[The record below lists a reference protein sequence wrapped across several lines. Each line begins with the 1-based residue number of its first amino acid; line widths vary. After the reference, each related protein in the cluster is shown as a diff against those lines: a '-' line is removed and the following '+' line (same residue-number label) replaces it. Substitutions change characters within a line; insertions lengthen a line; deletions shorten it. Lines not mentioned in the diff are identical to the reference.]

1 VFENYVQE
9 LTIDGQEVQ
18 LSLWDTAGNPLN
30 DPAPPP
36 ALKICP
42 ITRTKIDSYNPLTHI
57 PHPLSGQ
64 EEFDR
69 LRTLSYADTD
79 VVMLC
84 FAIDNRD
91 SLENIIYRWLEEL
104 GDHCPDV
111 KIILVALKCDLRD
124 DESTIASLQQQ
135 NIHPVLY
142 EEVGF
147 FAKQQS
153 SI

>member
-1 VFENYVQE
+1 
-9 LTIDGQEVQ
+9 
-18 LSLWDTAGNPLN
+18 
-30 DPAPPP
+30 
-36 ALKICP
+36 
-42 ITRTKIDSYNPLTHI
+42 
-57 PHPLSGQ
+57 
-64 EEFDR
+64 
-69 LRTLSYADTD
+69 
-79 VVMLC
+79 MLC

-147 FAKQQS
+147 CKAAIKAHDVMCQ
-153 SI
+153 